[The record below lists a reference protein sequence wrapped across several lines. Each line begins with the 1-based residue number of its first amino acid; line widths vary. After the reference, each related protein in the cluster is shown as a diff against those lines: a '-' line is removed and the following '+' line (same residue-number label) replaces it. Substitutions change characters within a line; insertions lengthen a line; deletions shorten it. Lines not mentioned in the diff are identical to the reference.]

1 MRRPPVAPHRQVVAA
16 PAAGRVTGVDN
27 RVLSRAAKLA
37 GAPKAPAA
45 GVDVHVR
52 IGDLVQAGQPLFT
65 LHAQAPGEL
74 EYAQQYLASRPP
86 IFRISEA
93 A

>member
-1 MRRPPVAPHRQVVAA
+1 SHRRVVEAPS
-16 PAAGRVTGVDN
+16 AGRVTSIDN

-37 GAPKAPAA
+37 GAPNAPAA

-52 IGDLVQAGQPLFT
+52 LGDNVRAGQPLFT

-74 EYAQQYLASRPP
+74 AYARQYVEGRPP
-86 IFRISEA
+86 IFQISEA
-93 A
+93 S